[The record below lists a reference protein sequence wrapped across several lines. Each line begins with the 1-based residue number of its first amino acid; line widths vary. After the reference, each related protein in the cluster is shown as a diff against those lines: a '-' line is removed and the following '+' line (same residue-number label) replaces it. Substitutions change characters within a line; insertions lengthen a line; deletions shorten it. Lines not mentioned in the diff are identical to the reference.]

1 MYLSSVDCTS
11 VETGDRCFCPS
22 SLTCRA
28 ALVIIRVYF
37 TSACA
42 LLNYAWTRPRSD
54 GWHVCETNA
63 KRHPG
68 ILFLWFP
75 RQSADL
81 FTHLFVRAIKKR
93 ETSLLHLSVGVTEG
107 SAHSLISLLCVCDK
121 KAVVALRNSLLEV
134 QVSLITAGVC
144 VHVFQPW
151 DLKNAT
157 ITKQTCV

>member
-1 MYLSSVDCTS
+1 MECRLYICRNRWQVFLSVISHLQS
-11 VETGDRCFCPS
+11 SSRYYPS
-22 SLTCRA
+22 
-28 ALVIIRVYF
+28 RVYF